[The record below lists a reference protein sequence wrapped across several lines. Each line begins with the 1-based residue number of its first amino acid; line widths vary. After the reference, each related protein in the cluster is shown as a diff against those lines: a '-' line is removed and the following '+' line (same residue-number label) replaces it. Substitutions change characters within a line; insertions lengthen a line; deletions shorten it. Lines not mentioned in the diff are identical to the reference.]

1 MCKHILNA
9 QVSVRAAC
17 CKRWFDC
24 PECHE
29 EQEDHPWQ
37 IGERMVWDDGRGA
50 SVRKEVGRQLRLS
63 CSSFLLQALACKVC
77 KKAFWKDLRQR
88 KTVFCVSSAIVFLTA
103 DNACDR
109 IFSDGDEY
117 CPHCHNKFV
126 LPAVTPE
133 SIAMEEGQRYIDA
146 FCKDLLER
154 KG

>member
-1 MCKHILNA
+1 
-9 QVSVRAAC
+9 
-17 CKRWFDC
+17 
-24 PECHE
+24 
-29 EQEDHPWQ
+29 
-37 IGERMVWDDGRGA
+37 MVWDDGRGA

-77 KKAFWKDLRQR
+77 KKAFWKDL
-88 KTVFCVSSAIVFLTA
+88 
-103 DNACDR
+103 R